1 MSSGPRDLGVLIHAT
16 VLAEDFLFRCPL
28 DQVILSTRSVVPE
41 IAMGMLMTICPTTG
55 REIETGVE
63 TDKPTMA
70 RVNDFVSRVRCPAC
84 LSEHMVSKA
93 QCWVCET
100 IGGAG
105 ALSPSV

>member
-1 MSSGPRDLGVLIHAT
+1 
-16 VLAEDFLFRCPL
+16 
-28 DQVILSTRSVVPE
+28 
-41 IAMGMLMTICPTTG
+41 MGMLMTICPTTG

-105 ALSPSV
+105 TLSPSV